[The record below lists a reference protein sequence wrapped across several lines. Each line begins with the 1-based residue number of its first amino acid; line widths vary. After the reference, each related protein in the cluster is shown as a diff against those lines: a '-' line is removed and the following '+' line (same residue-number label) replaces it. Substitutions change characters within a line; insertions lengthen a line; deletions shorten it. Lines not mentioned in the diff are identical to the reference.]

1 MQDTFSEMEMNN
13 KTTLTIL
20 SILMKKNEIIKKI

>member
-20 SILMKKNEIIKKI
+20 SILMEKKMKL